1 MDDLNLELSSDDD
14 DNNQPSPSSCSES
27 DDIGSSEFE
36 ESDESDKSDVEA
48 SAGPP
53 PPIAS
58 SSGANIVKEN
68 NNNKSKSKLQH
79 NGENLFPPGG
89 SKGSRASK
97 AWDFGGL
104 KKDSKGRVLTD
115 KMFCGLCSKEFKY
128 NQSPGALNDHLN
140 NHHMQVLI
148 EEMEEKKN
156 NQTKLTDFRFEKTK
170 VEEKYKANNPKQ
182 KAFRGDMRD
191 WIIENKRPFNI
202 ANDAGLRKII
212 KGLDPRIK
220 VPCGQTFMNDVSKE
234 YVNKRKIQKERF
246 KEVEYFT
253 CTNDGGTS
261 LSNSSFIAVNVHW
274 VDGKFNSQKKMID
287 MNPSD
292 GKKAIE
298 YRQAVDDSLSK
309 HGIKEK
315 TYLFTTD
322 NENTMKASFPAY
334 ERTGCFAHIESKAC
348 QKALKDSKTL
358 EKVRKKLRKIS
369 RKSNKS
375 PKFKRLVKK
384 EQTER
389 QIQVVTLKQ
398 EVATRFTST
407 KIMLDSFLP
416 SKPGEEIVPEEA
428 KQNIDAINAAMKRY
442 LSAKQY
448 KELEISEKETGI
460 MMNTLPTLKI
470 LEEGITKLGGEKYS
484 TGSVVLTFLARFLVF
499 LDGDEDDP
507 VYLRTFKLKLQ
518 KEMIKRC
525 HDNLNIRLLSLSSLC
540 DMRYSKLK
548 FLETLQKYKVRR

>member
-53 PPIAS
+53 PPITS

-68 NNNKSKSKLQH
+68 NNNKSKSNLQH

-246 KEVEYFT
+246 KEVEYF
-253 CTNDGGTS
+253 
-261 LSNSSFIAVNVHW
+261 
-274 VDGKFNSQKKMID
+274 KF
-287 MNPSD
+287 
-292 GKKAIE
+292 
-298 YRQAVDDSLSK
+298 
-309 HGIKEK
+309 
-315 TYLFTTD
+315 YLH
-322 NENTMKASFPAY
+322 K
-334 ERTGCFAHIESKAC
+334 
-348 QKALKDSKTL
+348 
-358 EKVRKKLRKIS
+358 
-369 RKSNKS
+369 
-375 PKFKRLVKK
+375 
-384 EQTER
+384 
-389 QIQVVTLKQ
+389 
-398 EVATRFTST
+398 
-407 KIMLDSFLP
+407 
-416 SKPGEEIVPEEA
+416 
-428 KQNIDAINAAMKRY
+428 
-442 LSAKQY
+442 
-448 KELEISEKETGI
+448 
-460 MMNTLPTLKI
+460 
-470 LEEGITKLGGEKYS
+470 
-484 TGSVVLTFLARFLVF
+484 
-499 LDGDEDDP
+499 
-507 VYLRTFKLKLQ
+507 
-518 KEMIKRC
+518 
-525 HDNLNIRLLSLSSLC
+525 
-540 DMRYSKLK
+540 
-548 FLETLQKYKVRR
+548 